1 MPTEEM
7 QMPAQGGQMPPQGM
21 QQPSYQDFMQQMP
34 QEQEQQTPNMTQED
48 TLFHCS
54 DMELEAFNKA
64 QGGEILEQN
73 LGIPM
78 FNKLWGMI
86 QENPEVKQAIEIAME
101 GFFQERNPKKVS
113 KDLNS
118 MVRNDLQDVPQI
130 NMNNVQLSPELEQL
144 RQMGNGQ
151 DNQLGVMPKDMLY
164 FFWENMPGEIP
175 MEKRVND
182 KTGLPQFDVG
192 DFFSGLFSLVGG
204 VVGTLIAPGLGTAI
218 GMGLG
223 NFGGQTISNLFRDE
237 ENQKGL
243 MEILGSSA
251 LAGGLGYLGGTAWNG
266 GLSAL
271 KDVGMVPYLVAG
283 GGGIM
288 SEQGKN
294 QRNKLNYHKQES
306 ARLDDY
312 RNKAEQHRLDE
323 IERERKFNE
332 DRKNAY
338 SQFIA
343 RFRPNLHGLP
353 QMDRPVQSLALE
365 NQNGGTLGSTF
376 GYGE

>member
-7 QMPAQGGQMPPQGM
+7 QMPAQGGE
-21 QQPSYQDFMQQMP
+21 QPSYQDFMQEMP
-34 QEQEQQTPNMTQED
+34 QEQEQQTPNMSQED

-54 DMELEAFNKA
+54 DIELEAFNKA

-73 LGIPM
+73 LGLPM

-86 QENPEVKQAIEIAME
+86 QENPEVKQAIEIAID
-101 GFFQERNPKKVS
+101 GFFQEKNPKKIS
-113 KDLNS
+113 KQLNS
-118 MVRNDLQDVPQI
+118 MVRNDLQDVPQM

-164 FFWENMPGEIP
+164 FFWENMPSEIP

-182 KTGLPQFDVG
+182 KTGLPQFDLG
-192 DFFSGLFSLVGG
+192 DLFSGLLSIVGG
-204 VVGTLIAPGLGTAI
+204 VVGTVLAPGLGTAI

-223 NFGGQTISNLFRDE
+223 NFGGQGISNLFRE
-237 ENQKGL
+237 EEDQKSL

-294 QRNKLNYHKQES
+294 KRIQGNYHKQES

-312 RNKAEQHRLDE
+312 RNKTEQHRLDE

-353 QMDRPVQSLALE
+353 QMGRPIQPLE
-365 NQNGGTLGSTF
+365 LKSQYGDTLGTTF
-376 GYGE
+376 GYGEE